1 MKLSRLVWL
10 PLMLC
15 MSFAQ
20 ADDMTKLKAEL
31 KKQLPDMQL
40 QSLEPV
46 GKTGLYE
53 GIIDGRIYYFT
64 ADGKY
69 LLQGDLLALES
80 RENITE
86 ARRLELKKAILDDL
100 NEDSL
105 IIFAAKKPDYTVT
118 IFTDIDCG
126 YCRELHRQV
135 KDYNK
140 LGISIRYMAYP
151 RAGAESESANKLIE
165 VWCAKDQQKA
175 MTDAKAQRE
184 VKKTSLCENNP
195 VAEHFEIGGKL
206 GVRGTPA
213 IFLEDGQMLPGYVP
227 PKKLREILDEYL
239 GSSE

>member
-1 MKLSRLVWL
+1 MKISRLVWL

-15 MSFAQ
+15 MSFVH
-20 ADDMTKLKAEL
+20 ADDMAKLKAEL

-40 QSLEPV
+40 QSLSPV

-53 GIIDGRIYYFT
+53 AVIDDRIYYFT
-64 ADGKY
+64 ADGQY

-86 ARRLELKKAILDDL
+86 TRRMEVKKVLLDNL
-100 NEDSL
+100 NEDDL
-105 IIFAAKKPDYTVT
+105 IIFAAKESDYTVT

-195 VAEHFEIGGKL
+195 VAEQFEIGGKL

-213 IFLEDGQMLPGYVP
+213 IFLEDGQVLPGYVP
-227 PKKLREILDEYL
+227 PEKLREILDEYL
-239 GSSE
+239 GSS

>member
-1 MKLSRLVWL
+1 MKLSQLMWL
-10 PLMLC
+10 PLLFC
-15 MSFAQ
+15 MSVTY
-20 ADDMTKLKAEL
+20 ADDLSELEAEL

-40 QSLEPV
+40 QSLTPV

-53 GIIDGRIYYFT
+53 AIVDDRIYYFT

-86 ARRLELKKAILDDL
+86 SRRIALKKGLLDNLD
-100 NEDSL
+100 EKEL

-118 IFTDIDCG
+118 VFTDIDCG
-126 YCRELHRQV
+126 YCRELHRQI
-135 KDYNK
+135 KDYND
-140 LGISIRYMAYP
+140 LGITVRYLAYP

-184 VKKTSLCENNP
+184 VKKTSLCDNNP
-195 VAEHFEIGGKL
+195 VAEQFELGGKL

-227 PKKLREILDEYL
+227 PQKLREILDEYL
-239 GSSE
+239 GSN

>member
-1 MKLSRLVWL
+1 MKLSQLMWL
-10 PLMLC
+10 PLLFC
-15 MSFAQ
+15 MSVTY
-20 ADDMTKLKAEL
+20 ADDLSELEAEL

-40 QSLEPV
+40 QSLTPV

-53 GIIDGRIYYFT
+53 AIVDDRIYYFT
-64 ADGKY
+64 KDGKY

-86 ARRLELKKAILDDL
+86 SRRIALKKGLLDNLD
-100 NEDSL
+100 EKEL

-118 IFTDIDCG
+118 VFTDIDCG
-126 YCRELHRQV
+126 YCRELHRQI
-135 KDYNK
+135 KDYND
-140 LGISIRYMAYP
+140 LGITVRYLAYP

-184 VKKTSLCENNP
+184 VKKTSLCDNNP
-195 VAEHFEIGGKL
+195 VAEQFELGGKL

-227 PKKLREILDEYL
+227 PQKLREILDEYL
-239 GSSE
+239 GSN